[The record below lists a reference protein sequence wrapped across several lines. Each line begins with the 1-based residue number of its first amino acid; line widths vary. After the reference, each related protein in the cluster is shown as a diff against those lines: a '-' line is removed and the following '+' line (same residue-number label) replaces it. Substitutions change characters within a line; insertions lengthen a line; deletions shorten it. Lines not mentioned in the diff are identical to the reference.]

1 MGNET
6 SHHHERDPSAN
17 RHIAEMQQKITMQ
30 LVGISNMISKLNP
43 SEEETWY
50 STAFQKI
57 RQSSQQSTTLIPMFE
72 KCKEHPK
79 YVNDFGTNALP
90 QLLTQLNE
98 LQLTSVKNQQFIKYC
113 TTTIENTVRDC
124 LTLEQMLKSHNNNE
138 HTEIERLKKE
148 NAFLRSQQH
157 AKQREYHQPPPSAPP
172 ISQLNR
178 PQCEPVLE
186 L

>member
-6 SHHHERDPSAN
+6 SHQHGDPSAN

-30 LVGISNMISKLNP
+30 LVGISNMVSKLNP
-43 SEEETWY
+43 SEENLFETR
-50 STAFQKI
+50 FKQMKI
-57 RQSSQQSTTLIPMFE
+57 CSQQSTTLIQSFE
-72 KCKEHPK
+72 KSKNHPK
-79 YVNDFGTNALP
+79 YVNEIGTIELPGLLTRLNEIRVFGTN
-90 QLLTQLNE
+90 NR
-98 LQLTSVKNQQFIKYC
+98 KFIQFC

-124 LTLEQMLKSHNNNE
+124 LSLEQMLRSHNNNE

-157 AKQREYHQPPPSAPP
+157 ARMREYHQPPSAPP
-172 ISQLNR
+172 AAELNR
-178 PQCEPVLE
+178 QQCDPVLE